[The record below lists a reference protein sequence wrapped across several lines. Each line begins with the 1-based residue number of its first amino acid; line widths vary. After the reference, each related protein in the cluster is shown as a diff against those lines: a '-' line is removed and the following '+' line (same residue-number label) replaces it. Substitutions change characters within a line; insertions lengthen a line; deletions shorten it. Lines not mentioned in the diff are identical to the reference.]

1 MSGLLERIV
10 RRRRASASSRLGPP
24 AGSDSQYLFVEQ
36 SANGADAGL
45 THGVNGSLPADAPP
59 DVTAVVQ
66 TVVWTPDAG
75 AAPTSETPGAVDEDR
90 DKEEVGARVS
100 EVEAVPAEEAPEP
113 EAPEPEP
120 AAEVGPAPEAIPELA
135 PVPEVEAAPAEPE
148 TTPAFAEPEAAPA
161 EPEATPAEPKPT
173 PEPAPGFVWRGRIR
187 RRYRYLRQV
196 REVQLRDIGGFMLEL
211 HRFGRERPDLVKAKL
226 TGAAATDVELR
237 ALQRALGE
245 RQPLR
250 ELREAGIGGACDNC
264 GAVHGSS
271 DRFCASCGEPISRGE
286 DSAEEDG
293 EPGPAS

>member
-66 TVVWTPDAG
+66 TVVWTPEAR
-75 AAPTSETPGAVDEDR
+75 AAPTSETPGAVDEDQ
-90 DKEEVGARVS
+90 EEVGARVS
-100 EVEAVPAEEAPEP
+100 EVETVPAEEAPAEQEAAP
-113 EAPEPEP
+113 EAEEQAAPEPEP

-148 TTPAFAEPEAAPA
+148 AAPA
-161 EPEATPAEPKPT
+161 ETEAAPAEPKPT